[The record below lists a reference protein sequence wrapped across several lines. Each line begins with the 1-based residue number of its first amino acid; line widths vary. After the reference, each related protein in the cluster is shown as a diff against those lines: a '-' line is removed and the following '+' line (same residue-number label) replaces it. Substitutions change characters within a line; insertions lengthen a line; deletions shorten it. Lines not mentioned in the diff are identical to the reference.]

1 MEDIPMII
9 FFCLILGIIFGWI
22 AAKKNRRFYI
32 WGPILSITAFLFLVF
47 GVLIPSKSTGL
58 ASSFSFILGY
68 GSLLLCLAAIVAIMA
83 LPYLCPK
90 CKGKLTRQQWKEG
103 NCSNCGKISE
113 ADEVKA
119 VKKKV
124 NTHSWVFIIVPP
136 LFLCPLVLVPLDIGT
151 MLFWGPAFIIL
162 LVSMWHVVTFIVNR
176 IFKKTPLQRA
186 FIRPSLSVV
195 IIIGA
200 LVLVYASQ
208 GTADKFARRVA
219 NAVNIK
225 CKKEGRCPESIDG
238 FECASNRGCSVRYG
252 DYGAKFR
259 VRYEVSND
267 RMFFRVIVRH
277 NIDKALIFDGGVTNE
292 IREKLDM

>member
-1 MEDIPMII
+1 MEDIPVLI
-9 FFCLILGIIFGWI
+9 FFCLILGIMFGWM

-83 LPYLCPK
+83 FPYLCPK

-136 LFLCPLVLVPLDIGT
+136 LFLCPLVLVPLDMGT
-151 MLFWGPAFIIL
+151 MLFWGPAFILL
-162 LVSMWHVVTFIVNR
+162 LVSIWHVVKFIVNR

-186 FIRPSLSVV
+186 LIRPSLSVI

-208 GTADKFARRVA
+208 GTADKFARRIA
-219 NAVNIK
+219 HAVDIQ
-225 CKKEGRCPESIDG
+225 CKKEGRCPESVDG
-238 FECASNRGCSVRYG
+238 FECNSDRACEALYG

-259 VRYEVSND
+259 VRYTVSKD
-267 RMFFRVIVRH
+267 RMNFIVVVRH
-277 NIDKALIFDGGVTNE
+277 NIDEALILKGGVTDE
-292 IREKLDM
+292 IWEK